1 MRHPRDRAN
10 ATGDARIVSR
20 VFSNPRAGC
29 SKSNLTFQGV
39 EREPDACFNSLY
51 TSGECC
57 LGTCRAPRGRCVGG
71 VCECHASFAGFDC
84 SDHPAAGHPAGFIYV
99 HAPPPKLGMLKP
111 PAGGAFA
118 GAAGGASSDLPPK
131 LGKLKPPAFLAGGGG
146 GGGGRPARAQPVDRR
161 RHTLLRSRL
170 GGGVVGEYRCRQVRV
185 VGASRA

>member
-20 VFSNPRAGC
+20 GFSNPLAGC

-57 LGTCRAPRGRCVGG
+57 LGTCRAPRGRCIGG

-84 SDHPAAGHPAGFIYV
+84 SDHPADGHPAGFIYV
-99 HAPPPKLGMLKP
+99 HSPPPKLGLHNALRFQCHRNTYDSDWHFLRRLLAAP
-111 PAGGAFA
+111 LARGPARAGGPGGA
-118 GAAGGASSDLPPK
+118 GEGGGGWGAGG
-131 LGKLKPPAFLAGGGG
+131 GAGGGG
-146 GGGGRPARAQPVDRR
+146 GGGGRGRAR
-161 RHTLLRSRL
+161 
-170 GGGVVGEYRCRQVRV
+170 GGGGGGRPGRA
-185 VGASRA
+185 GA

>member
-57 LGTCRAPRGRCVGG
+57 LGTCRAPRGRCIGG

-84 SDHPAAGHPAGFIYV
+84 SDHPADGHPAGFIYV
-99 HAPPPKLGMLKP
+99 HAPPPKLGLHN
-111 PAGGAFA
+111 ALRFQCHRNTYD
-118 GAAGGASSDLPPK
+118 SDWH
-131 LGKLKPPAFLAGGGG
+131 FL
-146 GGGGRPARAQPVDRR
+146 RRLLVAR
-161 RHTLLRSRL
+161 
-170 GGGVVGEYRCRQVRV
+170 GF
-185 VGASRA
+185 